1 MNIFQTLLRII
12 YPDLCFAC
20 RELVAPNEVLC
31 LPCLATIKPIASRL
45 FPLRGHKELQVHALG
60 AYSDALHKLITA
72 KFRRSLPA
80 ARAAGRLMAKLLS
93 EQLFDVDCIV
103 PVPLHWW
110 RYANRGYNQAA
121 EMAKGMSQELGI
133 PYRSLLMR
141 RRFTKFQYLLSR
153 DERQANVADVFALR
167 PDTGNIKPGIRILLV
182 DDLCTT
188 GVTLQ
193 AAANALGQL
202 KPLSVVAV
210 VCARALS

>member
-1 MNIFQTLLRII
+1 MNFFQTLVRII

-45 FPLRGHKELQVHALG
+45 FPLRGRKELHVHALG
-60 AYSDALHKLITA
+60 AYCDALHKLVTA

-80 ARAAGRLMAKLLS
+80 AQATGRLMAKLLP
-93 EQLFDVDCIV
+93 EELFDVDYIV

-121 EMAKGMSQELGI
+121 EIAKGMSQELGI

-141 RRFTKFQYLLSR
+141 GRFTKFQYLLSR
-153 DERQANVADVFALR
+153 DERQKNVADVFSLR
-167 PDTGNIKPGIRILLV
+167 PDTGDINPGIRILLV

-193 AAANALGQL
+193 AAANTLDAL
-202 KPLSVVAV
+202 KPATIAAA